1 MKSLKESILGDIE
14 NNLYDYEKHINDE
27 MKMLNKTLSVL
38 KNYDNLRSHSKYVA
52 GKKHCRFIE
61 LHILELLKSIGYDA
75 EYIKIVFYDHEDF
88 ESDEK
93 DDFYWVINISITK
106 QPAGELQ
113 PTSSIVYDYITY
125 GSSNLYEKPIDIV
138 KKLFKPATA
147 NIETFKRFLE
157 NFKKNDGN
165 MVFPNHLLN

>member
-1 MKSLKESILGDIE
+1 VKSLKESILGDIE
-14 NNLYDYEKHINDE
+14 NNLYDYEKHINSE

-61 LHILELLKSIGYDA
+61 LHIPELLKLIGYDA

-106 QPAGELQ
+106 QPARKLQ

-125 GSSNLYEKPIDIV
+125 GSSNLYEKPIDIC

-147 NIETFKRFLE
+147 NIDTFEKFLE

-165 MVFPNHLLN
+165 MVFPSQLLN

>member
-14 NNLYDYEKHINDE
+14 NNLYDYEKHINSE

-61 LHILELLKSIGYDA
+61 LHIPEVLKSIGYDA
-75 EYIKIVFYDHEDF
+75 EYIKIVFYDQEDF

-106 QPAGELQ
+106 QPAGKLQ
-113 PTSSIVYDYITY
+113 PTNSIVYDCITY
-125 GSSNLYEKPIDIV
+125 GSSNLYEKPIDIC

-147 NIETFKRFLE
+147 NIDTFEKFLE
-157 NFKKNDGN
+157 NFKKNVGN
-165 MVFPNHLLN
+165 MVFPSQLLN